1 MHFALDPESRVPSKE
16 IGEKIDRL
24 EIKDAMEER
33 NCERR
38 PFHLASVFP
47 GIHFDVDITDLPT
60 DTPHISRLDVFL
72 LACSIIM
79 HVVDMGFDYNIA
91 VQYYLGGKVTYFT
104 WTMCLILIP
113 SLINVVISRRM
124 QLQDKQVN
132 SSMPNDYKMTHLLI
146 KNGLCCTIA
155 VFLQLAPVIHYWET
169 LKCALKARKCKKSE
183 DRVNEKRYYLRM
195 LKEDQDVALLRVFE
209 CFLEAAPQQ
218 ILQLTLMLK
227 HYHNEINFEFVH
239 QVASIVSSLA
249 SMGWAMASYHRSIR
263 LAQQNKLNIGVVGTV
278 LQFLWHFSIT
288 VARIL
293 SLSVI
298 ASVWPLYT
306 IIGCLIHWVI
316 MTIWILIN
324 SHGIL
329 EFCRAYGRPPH
340 MLPTF
345 KERIYSSFFAI
356 VIGIVYIFI
365 YLNTIDCNTF
375 WKHLCFYVLCFA
387 ENITSSLLWRYT
399 CPPEVR
405 EAWYF
410 NVFFIIC
417 IVSFLLGIIAMIVYY
432 TRFHPSK
439 KQRAS
444 NSFQAM

>member
-1 MHFALDPESRVPSKE
+1 
-16 IGEKIDRL
+16 
-24 EIKDAMEER
+24 MEER

-47 GIHFDVDITDLPT
+47 GIHFDVDLTDLPT
-60 DTPHISRLDVFL
+60 DTPRISRLDIFL
-72 LACSIIM
+72 LVCSIIM

-91 VQYYLGGKVTYFT
+91 IQYYLGGKVTYFA
-104 WTMCLILIP
+104 WTMFLILVP
-113 SLINVVISRRM
+113 SFINVVISRRM
-124 QLQDKQVN
+124 QLQDKET
-132 SSMPNDYKMTHLLI
+132 SSSTSDSSNDYRTTHLLI
-146 KNGLCCTIA
+146 KNGLYCTIA
-155 VFLQLAPVIHYWET
+155 IFLQLAPVIHYWET
-169 LKCALKARKCKKSE
+169 LKCALKARKCKKSG
-183 DRVNEKRYYLRM
+183 DRVNERKYYIRM

-298 ASVWPLYT
+298 ASIWPLYT
-306 IIGCLIHWVI
+306 LFGCSIHWLI
-316 MTIWILIN
+316 MTVWILVN

-340 MLPTF
+340 MLPTL
-345 KERIYSSFFAI
+345 KERIYSILFAT

-365 YLNTIDCNTF
+365 YLNTIDSNTF
-375 WKHLCFYVLCFA
+375 WKHLCFYMLCFV
-387 ENITSSLLWRYT
+387 ENIISILLWRYT
-399 CPPEVR
+399 SPPEVR

-417 IVSFLLGIIAMIVYY
+417 FISILLGIIAIILYY

-439 KQRAS
+439 KQRTS
-444 NSFQAM
+444 NSLQVM